1 MNVRR
6 AVAGLVLLCLI
17 VTGSRGQDLTI
28 GSPAPAIAIEHWFH
42 DKPPVTSFEDGK
54 IYVIEF
60 WATWCGPCIASMPH
74 LAEVQKKHAD
84 DLTVVSVSDEDPET
98 VEKFLDRER
107 DGTTFREITSHYS
120 LTTDPDGSV
129 KVDYM
134 RAAGE
139 GGIPTAFIVGKTG
152 VIEWIGHPMRMDEPI
167 EKILAGTWDREAY
180 AAERVEEKLVRA
192 QMGKISKLM
201 QKNKFDEALAQLD
214 ALIASVKSERVRAGL
229 EQGRARAQTLAE
241 QHAAAQQKK
250 DAEVARATKAQAE
263 AVAGL
268 LDFAF
273 LLKAGQVDEASA
285 LLDRMIKATDNED
298 VKRMLDEARARLA
311 DE

>member
-6 AVAGLVLLCLI
+6 AVAGLVLLSLMA
-17 VTGSRGQDLTI
+17 TGASGEALTI

-42 DKPPVTSFEDGK
+42 DKAPVASFEEGR

-84 DLTVVSVSDEDPET
+84 DLTVISVSDEDPET
-98 VEKFLDRER
+98 IEKFLDRER
-107 DGTTFREITSHYS
+107 EGTTFREITSHYT
-120 LTTDPDGSV
+120 LTSDPDGSV
-129 KVDYM
+129 KGDYM

-152 VIEWIGHPMRMDEPI
+152 VIEWIGHPMRLDEPI
-167 EKILAGTWDREAY
+167 EKIIAGTWDREAY
-180 AAERVEEKLVRA
+180 AAERAEEKLVRG
-192 QMGKISKLM
+192 QMAKISKLM
-201 QKNKFDEALAQLD
+201 QKNKFDEAIAQLD
-214 ALIASVKSERVRAGL
+214 ELIARVKSERVRAGL
-229 EQGRARAQTLAE
+229 EQGRKRAQTMAE
-241 QHAAAQQKK
+241 QHAMAQQKK
-250 DAEVARATKAQAE
+250 DAELARAAKAQTDS
-263 AVAGL
+263 VSGL
-268 LDFAF
+268 LEFAF
-273 LLKAGQVDEASA
+273 LLKAGQVDDATA
-285 LLDRMIKATDNED
+285 LLDRMSKSTDNED